1 MLAWLVLAPALV
13 SLLAFVLPSDRNRS
27 YLVPLAGAIHMVLT
41 YSVLTDGETSA
52 WSGWLILDPLSRFF
66 LGFISVFF
74 LICAL
79 YAPGYLRL
87 RPERANRI
95 ICTCMPM
102 GLAMMTLVILSH
114 HLGLLWIAI
123 EASTMATAPSIYFNH
138 NTRSL
143 EATWKYLLICSV
155 GVALALLGSFFL
167 AYSALH
173 AGLETTLLFD
183 GLVQQ
188 APRLSR
194 PWLHAAYVL
203 LIVGYGTKMGLAP
216 MHTWKPDA
224 YGEAPGMI
232 GAMMAGGMT
241 SCAFLAILRIYHI
254 ANAAHDAEYVQ
265 RILMFLGL
273 LSMGTAAVFMI
284 RQRDIK
290 RLLAYSS
297 VEHMGMLVFGIGLG
311 GAGVM
316 SSLLHVVHNGLT
328 KGVLFLAAA
337 NIHRAYG
344 SKLTDDLH
352 GVIRR
357 LPFSGLMFVAGFFAI
372 TGSPPFAPFVSEFQ
386 MLIAAFQEQRYVS
399 GGLFLFFMM
408 FVFIGF
414 GWTVMEISFGA
425 PETNPNPNE
434 NRGFHESIGT
444 SLPIIISMLLVL
456 LLGVY
461 SPPEFN
467 AAVKEAAEFL
477 NKVR

>member
-1 MLAWLVLAPALV
+1 MLAWVFLSPALV
-13 SLLAFVLPSDRNRS
+13 GAVAFIVPYNRIRP
-27 YLVPLAGAIHMVLT
+27 YLVPLGGGLHLALTWNAIGAGA
-41 YSVLTDGETSA
+41 TSS
-52 WSGWLILDPLSRFF
+52 WNGWLVLDPLSKLF
-66 LGFISVFF
+66 LSFVSVFF
-74 LICAL
+74 LICGL

-87 RPERANRI
+87 RSERPNRI
-95 ICTCMPM
+95 LCACM
-102 GLAMMTLVILSH
+102 LLSLSMMTLVILSH

-123 EASTMATAPSIYFNH
+123 EASTLMTAPSLYFNH
-138 NTRSL
+138 NARSL

-173 AGLETTLLFD
+173 AGLESSLLFE
-183 GLVQQ
+183 GLVEQ

-203 LIVGYGTKMGLAP
+203 LMVGYGTKMGLAP

-254 ANAAHDAEYVQ
+254 ANAAHDADHVQ
-265 RILMFLGL
+265 RIMLLFGL
-273 LSMGTAAVFMI
+273 LSMGTAAVFLV

-297 VEHMGMLVFGIGLG
+297 VEHMGMLMFGMGIGGLG
-311 GAGVM
+311 VV
-316 SSLLHVVHNGLT
+316 SSLLHVVHNGFT

-344 SKLTDDLH
+344 SKFTGDLQ
-352 GVIRR
+352 GVLRR
-357 LPFSGLMFVAGFFAI
+357 LPFSGAMFVAGFFAI
-372 TGSPPFAPFVSEFQ
+372 TGAPPFAPFVSEFQ
-386 MLIAAFQEQRYVS
+386 MLTAAFQQQRYVS
-399 GGLFLFFMM
+399 AGLFLFFLM
-408 FVFIGF
+408 FVFVGF
-414 GWTVMEISFGA
+414 GGTVMSVSFGA
-425 PETNPNPNE
+425 HSLEQKND
-434 NRGFHESIGT
+434 RGFHDGVGT
-444 SLPIIISMLLVL
+444 SLPILVSMLLVI

-461 SPPEFN
+461 NPPAFD
-467 AAVKEAAEFL
+467 AAVREAAQFL
-477 NKVR
+477 SATP